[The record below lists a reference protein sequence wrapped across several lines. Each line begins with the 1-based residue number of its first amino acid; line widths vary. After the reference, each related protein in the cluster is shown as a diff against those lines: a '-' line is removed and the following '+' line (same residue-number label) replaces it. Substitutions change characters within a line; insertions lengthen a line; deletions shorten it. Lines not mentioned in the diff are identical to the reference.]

1 MDSQDPS
8 RPPGDIQILTQ
19 DEEEEI
25 LQEDEVKQPKQGD
38 DSLPNMLTSLND
50 NIAHMAKSFSTLSET
65 LASFTAEKGQK
76 RDSRQL
82 PDPAA
87 KRQKLSPSTSS
98 QVSDSDEDIQELLT
112 TDTNCAVN
120 NGGKQESSNSTA
132 SEDKFLD
139 ELAHEFDQDEK
150 TTSPIAGKLAD
161 IINKRWATKFS
172 DSKFNDRMEKYERPE
187 NCDKVLVPRVNQ
199 EIWARL
205 SSQAKRND
213 LRLASV
219 QKVLVKIGAIL
230 AQCADKLMTAR
241 LEHTNGGKMS
251 NEDMNGLLGLQID
264 ALALLGHANYDLSL
278 RRREV
283 IKPTLNRE
291 YGTLCS
297 SQNPV
302 TSLLF
307 GDDLQAQLNAIRAS
321 NRLGHTATK
330 SSQGASNQNMKRQRN
345 DRDKPFLS
353 RGYPNTS
360 KWKQQKPAQYNFS
373 YNKKKPP
380 QATERK

>member
-1 MDSQDPS
+1 MNSQDPS
-8 RPPGDIQILTQ
+8 FLPGDTQILTQ
-19 DEEEEI
+19 DQEEI
-25 LQEDEVKQPKQGD
+25 LKDDEVKQPTQGD
-38 DSLPNMLTSLND
+38 GSLPNMLTSLNV
-50 NIAHMAKSFSTLSET
+50 NIANMVKSFSTLSET
-65 LASFTAEKGQK
+65 LANFTAEKGQK
-76 RDSRQL
+76 QDSRQL

-98 QVSDSDEDIQELLT
+98 QASDSDEDIEELLT
-112 TDTNCAVN
+112 TGTNCDAN
-120 NGGKQESSNSTA
+120 NGGKQESANSMA

-150 TTSPIAGKLAD
+150 TTSPIDGKLTD

-172 DSKFNDRMEKYERPE
+172 DSKFSDRMEKYESPE

-199 EIWARL
+199 EMWARL
-205 SSQAKRND
+205 SNQAKRND

-230 AQCADKLMTAR
+230 AQCADKLMTAC

-251 NEDMNGLLGLQID
+251 HEDMNGLLGLQID
-264 ALALLGHANYDLSL
+264 ALALLGHANYDISL
-278 RRREV
+278 RRREG

-297 SQNPV
+297 SQIPV
-302 TSLLF
+302 SSFLF
-307 GDDLQAQLNAIRAS
+307 GDDLRAQLNAIRAS
-321 NRLGHTATK
+321 NCLGHTATK
-330 SSQGASNQNMKRQRN
+330 SSQGTSNQNMRRQRN

-353 RGYPNTS
+353 TGYPNTS

-373 YNKKKPP
+373 CNKKKPP
-380 QATERK
+380 QATKRK

>member
-1 MDSQDPS
+1 MNTQDPS

-25 LQEDEVKQPKQGD
+25 LKEDEVKQPKQGD

-112 TDTNCAVN
+112 TDNCDVN
-120 NGGKQESSNSTA
+120 NGGKQESSSNSTV

-150 TTSPIAGKLAD
+150 TTSPIAVKLAD

-172 DSKFNDRMEKYERPE
+172 DF
-187 NCDKVLVPRVNQ
+187 
-199 EIWARL
+199 L
-205 SSQAKRND
+205 SSMTEWRNT
-213 LRLASV
+213 S
-219 QKVLVKIGAIL
+219 G
-230 AQCADKLMTAR
+230 
-241 LEHTNGGKMS
+241 
-251 NEDMNGLLGLQID
+251 
-264 ALALLGHANYDLSL
+264 
-278 RRREV
+278 RR
-283 IKPTLNRE
+283 
-291 YGTLCS
+291 
-297 SQNPV
+297 
-302 TSLLF
+302 
-307 GDDLQAQLNAIRAS
+307 
-321 NRLGHTATK
+321 TATK
-330 SSQGASNQNMKRQRN
+330 
-345 DRDKPFLS
+345 
-353 RGYPNTS
+353 
-360 KWKQQKPAQYNFS
+360 FS
-373 YNKKKPP
+373 YQGSTKKYGPGSPVK
-380 QATERK
+380 QSVMIYGLLLYKRYLL

>member
-1 MDSQDPS
+1 MGPAPS
-8 RPPGDIQILTQ
+8 
-19 DEEEEI
+19 
-25 LQEDEVKQPKQGD
+25 
-38 DSLPNMLTSLND
+38 S
-50 NIAHMAKSFSTLSET
+50 H
-65 LASFTAEKGQK
+65 
-76 RDSRQL
+76 
-82 PDPAA
+82 
-87 KRQKLSPSTSS
+87 
-98 QVSDSDEDIQELLT
+98 
-112 TDTNCAVN
+112 
-120 NGGKQESSNSTA
+120 
-132 SEDKFLD
+132 
-139 ELAHEFDQDEK
+139 
-150 TTSPIAGKLAD
+150 
-161 IINKRWATKFS
+161 
-172 DSKFNDRMEKYERPE
+172 
-187 NCDKVLVPRVNQ
+187 
-199 EIWARL
+199 
-205 SSQAKRND
+205 AKRND

-230 AQCADKLMTAR
+230 AQYADKLMTAR
-241 LEHTNGGKMS
+241 LENTNGRKMS
-251 NEDMNGLLGLQID
+251 HEDMNGLLGLQID
-264 ALALLGHANYDLSL
+264 ALALLGYANYDLSL

-330 SSQGASNQNMKRQRN
+330 SSQGISNQTMKRQRN

-360 KWKQQKPAQYNFS
+360 KWKQQKPAQYKFS